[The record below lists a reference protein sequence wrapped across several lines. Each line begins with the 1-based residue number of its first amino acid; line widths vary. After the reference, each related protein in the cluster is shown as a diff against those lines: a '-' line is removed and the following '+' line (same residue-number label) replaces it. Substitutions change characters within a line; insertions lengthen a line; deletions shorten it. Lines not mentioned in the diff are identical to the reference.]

1 MVTHISSFKH
11 VSVYKAIDPTNIHDI
26 IQIRVI
32 RRLS

>member
-26 IQIRVI
+26 VGN
-32 RRLS
+32 LYKY